1 MPIDPKQYRQTVGR
15 FLTGVTVIAC
25 DIDGDVQA
33 MTANSFT
40 SLSLDPPLILFCPAK
55 STKTGQQVMQF
66 KSFSINVLREE
77 QQALSNY
84 FAGGWKQPTPP
95 PFRFVQQE
103 SIPRLEGSLASLLC
117 KVHQVHEG
125 GDHWIVV
132 GEVIA
137 MHQGIE
143 PLRPLGFH
151 LGRYAQLETVKT
163 SAAPDL
169 YSASD
174 PEPVH
179 YNYESW

>member
-25 DIDGDVQA
+25 DINGNVQA

-55 STKTGQQVMQF
+55 STRTGEQVMQF
-66 KSFSINVLREE
+66 KSFSVNVLRED

-84 FAGGWKQPTPP
+84 FAGGWKQTAPP
-95 PFRFVQQE
+95 PFRFVKQE
-103 SIPRLEGSLASLLC
+103 GIPRLEGSLASLLC
-117 KVHQVHEG
+117 KVFQVYEG

-137 MHQGIE
+137 LHQGIE

-151 LGRYAQLETVKT
+151 LGRYAQLEKVLT
-163 SAAPDL
+163 SPAPDL
-169 YSASD
+169 YTASD

-179 YNYESW
+179 YHYESW

>member
-1 MPIDPKQYRQTVGR
+1 MPIDPKQLRQTVGR

-25 DIDGDVQA
+25 DIEGEVQA

-40 SLSLDPPLILFCPAK
+40 SLSLDPALILFCPGK
-55 STKTGQQVMQF
+55 NTRTGQQVEKF

-77 QQALSNY
+77 QEALSNY
-84 FAGGWKQPTPP
+84 FAGGWKQPVPP
-95 PFRFVQQE
+95 PFRFVKQDG
-103 SIPRLEGSLASLLC
+103 IPRLEGSLASLLC
-117 KVHQVHEG
+117 RVYRVHEG

-137 MHQGIE
+137 LHQGIE

-151 LGRYAQLETVKT
+151 AGRYAKLEQAPRSV
-163 SAAPDL
+163 APDL
-169 YSASD
+169 YAPAD

-179 YNYESW
+179 YHYQSY